1 MTQPDLSARLV
12 ALLAEL
18 NPDAAL
24 WTGLDDAVIGIAL
37 RDEKPVA
44 VYDYDRM
51 LATFMQNEGWTRD
64 DAVEWVEFNIIEA
77 YVGSGTPFHVSLRD
91 PWGGAGEDDDDDND
105 GGTFFDT
112 GEP

>member
-12 ALLAEL
+12 ALLSEL

-24 WTGLDDAVIGIAL
+24 WSGLDDAVIGIAL
-37 RDEKPVA
+37 RGAKPVA
-44 VYDYDRM
+44 VYDYDGM
-51 LATFMQNEGWTRD
+51 VAVFMRDNDWTRT
-64 DAVEWVEFNIIEA
+64 DAIEWIEFNVTGA
-77 YVGSGTPFHVSLRD
+77 YVGSGTPFHVRMGD
-91 PWGGAGEDDDDDND
+91 PWGDDEEDDDND